1 MIRMKLNTTSYSLFI
16 VLILILF
23 PLLSFSQNSG
33 FMGKKNI
40 ISINATGGARIIPLI
55 SPDGADNRYYTK
67 FNESNGKYEDKW
79 NLLKW
84 SVGASYKRLVKRN
97 LAVGMEFR
105 YSSLQITNGYTPHD
119 LYRYIDTDGSFSE
132 YHWSSYYAPG
142 QNNEINSP
150 TFHVYNLKPTITL
163 AQNNSLYPIGLSH
176 TIGFGPMLHVLNTS
190 KSVHYKVF
198 TENSVD
204 DYTPSNDVIEKPVDG
219 FSNMLWGIEFLYSTT
234 INYPISKF
242 MMIEFG
248 YDMRFGFAFP
258 NNSSRADNNSY
269 FNSTDFETLNSQL
282 YYNADYHRPL
292 LLENLT
298 SILSFRLGLVFVL

>member
-1 MIRMKLNTTSYSLFI
+1 MRINTSKYSFLAF
-16 VLILILF
+16 LILLALPF
-23 PLLSFSQNSG
+23 LSLSQNSG

-40 ISINATGGARIIPLI
+40 ISINTTGGARIIPLL

-84 SVGASYKRLVKRN
+84 SVGASYKRLIKRN
-97 LAVGMEFR
+97 VAVGMEFR
-105 YSSLQITNGYTPHD
+105 YSSLQITNGYTPYD
-119 LYRYIDTDGSFSE
+119 LNRYINLDGSFTTDNWN
-132 YHWSSYYAPG
+132 YPYYPG
-142 QNNEINSP
+142 QNNAISSP
-150 TFHVYNLKPTITL
+150 KFHVFNLKPTITM
-163 AQNNSLYPIGLSH
+163 AQNNSLYPMGLSH
-176 TIGFGPMLHVLNTS
+176 TIGFGPTLHVLNTS
-190 KSVHYKVF
+190 KPMSYKVF
-198 TENSVD
+198 SENSAG
-204 DYTPSNDVIEKPVDG
+204 DYIQSNEIIEKPADG